1 MLASHQ
7 FRLVYLPFILL
18 QNTLI
23 LENIFSSLPCCSC
36 ISLMVNLEVKCIF
49 NFQVLEDDSS
59 PGVTTD
65 ADSEDPSYC
74 DTESPTPTNSAVTID
89 PKNYWQ
95 GAEEHRELLATEGE
109 EEDDDDEGQVD
120 QDDQRDIEL
129 VDINSSDSEVGT
141 SNNPSSD
148 SDGGNLSYSNE
159 GIFKEHYYYLVLI
172 EKNSQNIY
180 RFISR

>member
-1 MLASHQ
+1 
-7 FRLVYLPFILL
+7 
-18 QNTLI
+18 
-23 LENIFSSLPCCSC
+23 
-36 ISLMVNLEVKCIF
+36 MVNLEVKCIF
-49 NFQVLEDDSS
+49 NLQVLEDDSS

-172 EKNSQNIY
+172 EKNSQNIC
-180 RFISR
+180 